1 MKAWQFKL
9 KLKNKTIITHVYSD
23 TGNDIEQRFPEYEV
37 SDIKDIEDPTTKT
50 NKENDNVTKQN
61 I

>member
-9 KLKNKTIITHVYSD
+9 KLKNKIIITHVYSD

-37 SDIKDIEDPTTKT
+37 SDIKEIEDPTTKT
-50 NKENDNVTKQN
+50 NKENDNVTK
-61 I
+61 